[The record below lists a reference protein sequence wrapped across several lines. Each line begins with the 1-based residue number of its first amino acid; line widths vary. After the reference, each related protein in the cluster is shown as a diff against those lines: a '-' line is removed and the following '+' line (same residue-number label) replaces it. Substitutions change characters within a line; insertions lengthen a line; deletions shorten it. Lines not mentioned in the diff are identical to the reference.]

1 MTFWRYYRNCCFR
14 IVTDW
19 CRDGVKGDGYEL
31 VEGDFV
37 VVDESIVIILLWYTR
52 SILFFIIIV
61 ETFIILCLK
70 IYYSF
75 FIIEIHFVF
84 NGL

>member
-1 MTFWRYYRNCCFR
+1 M
-14 IVTDW
+14 VTDW
-19 CRDGVKGDGYEL
+19 WRDGVKDDDYEV

-75 FIIEIHFVF
+75 FIIEIFF
-84 NGL
+84 SFSGLYLNKKLIQKYIR